1 MENTVEKTL
10 VELLLKNNM
19 TISFAESC
27 TGGML
32 ASTLIN
38 VSGSSNVINESYVTY
53 SEEAKMRILGVS
65 KETLNKYTVY
75 SSEVAEEMAEGLK
88 KVTHANVCAS
98 VTGKAEDE
106 SGICKCDY
114 CIIVNDSKVLE
125 NVSFQ
130 GSRNQVRTM
139 QTKHIMNRI
148 IEILRGYLTGCQSS
162 CTKLCP
168 RLMGFVIII

>member
-38 VSGSSNVINESYVTY
+38 VSGSSNVINEGYVTY

-148 IEILRGYLTGCQSS
+148 IEILRGYFG
-162 CTKLCP
+162 
-168 RLMGFVIII
+168 

>member
-10 VELLLKNNM
+10 VEILLKNNM

-75 SSEVAEEMAEGLK
+75 SSEVAEEMAEGFK

-148 IEILRGYLTGCQSS
+148 IEILRGYFG
-162 CTKLCP
+162 
-168 RLMGFVIII
+168 

>member
-38 VSGSSNVINESYVTY
+38 VSGSSNVINESYVSY

-148 IEILRGYLTGCQSS
+148 IEILRGYFG
-162 CTKLCP
+162 
-168 RLMGFVIII
+168 

>member
-27 TGGML
+27 AGGML

-38 VSGSSNVINESYVTY
+38 VSGSSNAINESYVTY

-148 IEILRGYLTGCQSS
+148 IEILRGYFG
-162 CTKLCP
+162 
-168 RLMGFVIII
+168 

>member
-1 MENTVEKTL
+1 MKNTVEKTL

-106 SGICKCDY
+106 TGICKCDY

-148 IEILRGYLTGCQSS
+148 IKILRGYFG
-162 CTKLCP
+162 
-168 RLMGFVIII
+168 

>member
-19 TISFAESC
+19 TISFAASC

-148 IEILRGYLTGCQSS
+148 IEILRGYFG
-162 CTKLCP
+162 
-168 RLMGFVIII
+168 

>member
-75 SSEVAEEMAEGLK
+75 SSKVAEEMAEGLK

-148 IEILRGYLTGCQSS
+148 IEILRGYFG
-162 CTKLCP
+162 
-168 RLMGFVIII
+168 

>member
-53 SEEAKMRILGVS
+53 SEKAKMKILGVS

-148 IEILRGYLTGCQSS
+148 IEILRGYFG
-162 CTKLCP
+162 
-168 RLMGFVIII
+168 

>member
-53 SEEAKMRILGVS
+53 SEEAKMRIFGVS

-148 IEILRGYLTGCQSS
+148 IEILRGYFG
-162 CTKLCP
+162 
-168 RLMGFVIII
+168 

>member
-75 SSEVAEEMAEGLK
+75 SSEVAEEMAEGLI
-88 KVTHANVCAS
+88 KVSHANVCAS

-148 IEILRGYLTGCQSS
+148 IEILRGYFG
-162 CTKLCP
+162 
-168 RLMGFVIII
+168 

>member
-53 SEEAKMRILGVS
+53 SEEAKKRILGVS

-148 IEILRGYLTGCQSS
+148 IEILRGYFG
-162 CTKLCP
+162 
-168 RLMGFVIII
+168 

>member
-32 ASTLIN
+32 TSTLIN

-75 SSEVAEEMAEGLK
+75 SSEVAEEMAESLK

-148 IEILRGYLTGCQSS
+148 IEILRGYFG
-162 CTKLCP
+162 
-168 RLMGFVIII
+168 

>member
-1 MENTVEKTL
+1 MKNTVEKTL

-148 IEILRGYLTGCQSS
+148 IEILRGYFG
-162 CTKLCP
+162 
-168 RLMGFVIII
+168 

>member
-10 VELLLKNNM
+10 VKLLLKNNM

-148 IEILRGYLTGCQSS
+148 IEILRGYFG
-162 CTKLCP
+162 
-168 RLMGFVIII
+168 

>member
-88 KVTHANVCAS
+88 KITHANVCAS

-148 IEILRGYLTGCQSS
+148 IEILRGYFG
-162 CTKLCP
+162 
-168 RLMGFVIII
+168 

>member
-65 KETLNKYTVY
+65 KETINKYTVY

-88 KVTHANVCAS
+88 RVTHANVCAS

-148 IEILRGYLTGCQSS
+148 IEILRGYFG
-162 CTKLCP
+162 
-168 RLMGFVIII
+168 

>member
-75 SSEVAEEMAEGLK
+75 SSEVAKEMAEGLK

-148 IEILRGYLTGCQSS
+148 IEILRGYFG
-162 CTKLCP
+162 
-168 RLMGFVIII
+168 

>member
-65 KETLNKYTVY
+65 KETINKYTVY

-148 IEILRGYLTGCQSS
+148 IEILRGYFG
-162 CTKLCP
+162 
-168 RLMGFVIII
+168 

>member
-32 ASTLIN
+32 TSTLIN
-38 VSGSSNVINESYVTY
+38 VSGSSNAINESYVTY

-148 IEILRGYLTGCQSS
+148 IEILRGYFG
-162 CTKLCP
+162 
-168 RLMGFVIII
+168 

>member
-10 VELLLKNNM
+10 VDTIVFDKTGTLTKGKPVVTDVITLNGTTDELLAIANA
-19 TISFAESC
+19 IE
-27 TGGML
+27 
-32 ASTLIN
+32 
-38 VSGSSNVINESYVTY
+38 SGSSNVINESYVTY

-148 IEILRGYLTGCQSS
+148 IEILRGYFG
-162 CTKLCP
+162 
-168 RLMGFVIII
+168 

>member
-75 SSEVAEEMAEGLK
+75 SSEVVEEMAEGLK

-148 IEILRGYLTGCQSS
+148 IEILRGYFG
-162 CTKLCP
+162 
-168 RLMGFVIII
+168 

>member
-114 CIIVNDSKVLE
+114 CIIVNESKVLE

-148 IEILRGYLTGCQSS
+148 IEILRGYFG
-162 CTKLCP
+162 
-168 RLMGFVIII
+168 

>member
-1 MENTVEKTL
+1 MLHEMENTVEKTL

-148 IEILRGYLTGCQSS
+148 IEILRGYFG
-162 CTKLCP
+162 
-168 RLMGFVIII
+168 

>member
-125 NVSFQ
+125 NVSFH

-148 IEILRGYLTGCQSS
+148 IEILRGYFGWYN
-162 CTKLCP
+162 P
-168 RLMGFVIII
+168 HFMV

>member
-98 VTGKAEDE
+98 VTGKSEDE

-148 IEILRGYLTGCQSS
+148 IEILRGYFG
-162 CTKLCP
+162 
-168 RLMGFVIII
+168 

>member
-139 QTKHIMNRI
+139 QTKHIMNRT
-148 IEILRGYLTGCQSS
+148 IEILRGYFG
-162 CTKLCP
+162 
-168 RLMGFVIII
+168 

>member
-106 SGICKCDY
+106 TGICKCDY

-148 IEILRGYLTGCQSS
+148 IEILRGYFG
-162 CTKLCP
+162 
-168 RLMGFVIII
+168 

>member
-10 VELLLKNNM
+10 VEILLKNNM

-114 CIIVNDSKVLE
+114 CIIVNDSRVLE

-148 IEILRGYLTGCQSS
+148 IEILRGYFG
-162 CTKLCP
+162 
-168 RLMGFVIII
+168 

>member
-10 VELLLKNNM
+10 VEILLKNNM

-130 GSRNQVRTM
+130 GSRNQVRIM

-148 IEILRGYLTGCQSS
+148 IEILRGYFG
-162 CTKLCP
+162 
-168 RLMGFVIII
+168 

>member
-38 VSGSSNVINESYVTY
+38 VSGSSNAINESYVTY

-148 IEILRGYLTGCQSS
+148 IEILRGYFG
-162 CTKLCP
+162 
-168 RLMGFVIII
+168 

>member
-148 IEILRGYLTGCQSS
+148 IEILRGYFGVNNFA
-162 CTKLCP
+162 KCP
-168 RLMGFVIII
+168 KKI

>member
-38 VSGSSNVINESYVTY
+38 VSGSSNALNESYVTY

-148 IEILRGYLTGCQSS
+148 IEILRGYFG
-162 CTKLCP
+162 
-168 RLMGFVIII
+168 

>member
-130 GSRNQVRTM
+130 DSRNQVRTM

-148 IEILRGYLTGCQSS
+148 IEILRGYFG
-162 CTKLCP
+162 
-168 RLMGFVIII
+168 

>member
-106 SGICKCDY
+106 SGICKCDC

-139 QTKHIMNRI
+139 
-148 IEILRGYLTGCQSS
+148 
-162 CTKLCP
+162 
-168 RLMGFVIII
+168 

>member
-10 VELLLKNNM
+10 VEILLKNNM

-32 ASTLIN
+32 TSTLIN

-130 GSRNQVRTM
+130 GSRNQVRTT

-148 IEILRGYLTGCQSS
+148 IEILRGYFG
-162 CTKLCP
+162 
-168 RLMGFVIII
+168 

>member
-75 SSEVAEEMAEGLK
+75 SSEVAEEMSEGLK

-148 IEILRGYLTGCQSS
+148 IEILRGYFG
-162 CTKLCP
+162 
-168 RLMGFVIII
+168 

>member
-10 VELLLKNNM
+10 VEILLKNNM

-53 SEEAKMRILGVS
+53 SEEAKKRILGVS
-65 KETLNKYTVY
+65 KGTLNKYTVY

-148 IEILRGYLTGCQSS
+148 IEILRGYFG
-162 CTKLCP
+162 
-168 RLMGFVIII
+168 

>member
-10 VELLLKNNM
+10 VELLLKNKM

-148 IEILRGYLTGCQSS
+148 IEILRGYFG
-162 CTKLCP
+162 
-168 RLMGFVIII
+168 

>member
-106 SGICKCDY
+106 SGIFKCDY

-130 GSRNQVRTM
+130 GSRNQVRTT

-148 IEILRGYLTGCQSS
+148 IEILRGYFG
-162 CTKLCP
+162 
-168 RLMGFVIII
+168 